1 MTDLIAEKRG
11 LDIGRALGDAFRV
24 IGRRWPVVL
33 TLVLLVAWAPQVLL
47 ILGYAPIAVRLGP
60 IAHSLWTSIGLVLA
74 ILLFGLLMRAAV
86 AALAL
91 ACDQDASAPRAL
103 AAAFAAIPALAPL
116 WLIAGAPDAAR
127 TALPKLTHLSFFN
140 QNMIV
145 AALSWPIA
153 IALTLTLGVV
163 TPVAVAERRGLA
175 ATLARSARLMSA
187 GRWAFFGLYL
197 LFQLLVGVCV
207 VAAPLLFNALRI
219 SPAINL
225 SPMRSILFELLSD
238 ILQALWAVVAAMCYR
253 QFRRQIDGPAPGE
266 AAEIFA

>member
-1 MTDLIAEKRG
+1 MRLILAHQSTGKPVSGSDIRKQFLADHTDKRVKELLPLIRYHCWVKFKDVFG
-11 LDIGRALGDAFRV
+11 YD
-24 IGRRWPVVL
+24 
-33 TLVLLVAWAPQVLL
+33 LVAGDDPAGALNVTEKWHLL
-47 ILGYAPIAVRLGP
+47 N
-60 IAHSLWTSIGLVLA
+60 GLRSDDVNLA
-74 ILLFGLLMRAAV
+74 LNEGTDREPNVSRAA
-86 AALAL
+86 L
-91 ACDQDASAPRAL
+91 
-103 AAAFAAIPALAPL
+103 
-116 WLIAGAPDAAR
+116 
-127 TALPKLTHLSFFN
+127 
-140 QNMIV
+140 M
-145 AALSWPIA
+145 
-153 IALTLTLGVV
+153 LTLGVV

-175 ATLARSARLMSA
+175 ATLARTARLMSA